1 MEIVD
6 HDFYTSF
13 YQDLKHMTQQ
23 ESQKHYLRHGKNEK
37 RICNKKM
44 LIRFQK
50 ETTNQIEKEYKLARK
65 KPFKKEEKLINV
77 LIRTSNRSEY
87 FKTCIES
94 VLKQKYENYRVYI
107 CFDKME
113 SLNYLTHFKN
123 NEKIEYFPVHK
134 KSKEKY
140 KFNLYCNDL
149 LDKVTSGYV
158 VFLDD
163 DDKFCHN
170 NVLKVLNDVM
180 DEQTL
185 VIWKFFR
192 PDKLI
197 YPTNIQKINLGEIAS
212 SGFIGHIKS
221 YENCRWWDKRNGDYN
236 FITQA
241 IPKNNPQIKILD
253 YVLAQT
259 QFNDKIGSFG
269 N

>member
-13 YQDLKHMTQQ
+13 YQDLKHMTPR
-23 ESQKHYLRHGKNEK
+23 ESQKHYLHYGRKEK

-44 LIRFQK
+44 MMGFQNK
-50 ETTNQIEKEYKLARK
+50 TKNQIKKESENACQKS
-65 KPFKKEEKLINV
+65 FKKKEKLINI
-77 LIRTSNRSEY
+77 LIRTIPSHD
-87 FKTCIES
+87 FKTCVES
-94 VLKQKYENYRVYI
+94 VLKQNYENYRVYI

-113 SLNYLTHFKN
+113 SLSYLTCFKN
-123 NEKIEYFPVHK
+123 NEKIEYFPVYK

-140 KFNLYCNDL
+140 KFNLYENDL
-149 LDKVTSGYV
+149 LDKVTDGYV
-158 VFLDD
+158 IFLDD
-163 DDKFCHN
+163 DDKFCHG
-170 NVLKVLNDVM
+170 NVLKILNDVI

-197 YPTNIQKINLGEIAS
+197 YPTNIKKIILGEI
-212 SGFIGHIKS
+212 SGCAFSGHIKS

-236 FITQA
+236 FITQV
-241 IPKNNPQIKILD
+241 IDKNNPEIKMLDQILTR
-253 YVLAQT
+253 T
-259 QFNDKIGSFG
+259 QFNDKIGSLG

>member
-13 YQDLKHMTQQ
+13 YQDLKHMTPR
-23 ESQKHYLRHGKNEK
+23 ESRKHYLRYGRKEK

-44 LIRFQK
+44 MIGFQK
-50 ETTNQIEKEYKLARK
+50 KTTNQIEKEYENSCQKS
-65 KPFKKEEKLINV
+65 FKKKEKLINI
-77 LIRTSNRSEY
+77 LIRTSNRPEY

-94 VLKQKYENYRVYI
+94 VLKQKYENYNVYI

-113 SLNYLTHFKN
+113 SLSYLTHFKN
-123 NEKIEYFPVHK
+123 NEKIEYFPVYK

-149 LDKVTSGYV
+149 LDKVTDGYV
-158 VFLDD
+158 IFLDD

-170 NVLKVLNDVM
+170 NVLKILNDVI

-197 YPTNIQKINLGEIAS
+197 YPTNIKKIILGEISACAFS
-212 SGFIGHIKS
+212 GHIKS

-236 FITQA
+236 FITQV
-241 IPKNNPQIKILD
+241 IDKNNPKIKILD
-253 YVLAQT
+253 Y
-259 QFNDKIGSFG
+259 
-269 N
+269 